1 MTFRAPELFDVKTGI
16 TLDEKVDI
24 WVRTPCPLPIPTNP
38 NLRLQSLGC
47 TLYALAY
54 NRSPFETAEQA
65 GGSIAMAVQS
75 GAYKQPNSTAYSQG
89 MRELIDAC
97 LKVDA
102 RERPDIHKVRSSLV
116 ELVRDRVLMMRSGR

>member
-24 WVRTPCPLPIPTNP
+24 WVCTYVPVIPPTDP
-38 NLRLQSLGC
+38 RQQLQSLGC

-75 GAYKQPNSTAYSQG
+75 GAYKHPSATAYSQG
-89 MRELIDAC
+89 MRDVIDAC
-97 LKVDA
+97 LKVDS
-102 RERPDIHKVRSSLV
+102 RERPDIHKVRLPLPCPLNSYADG
-116 ELVRDRVLMMRSGR
+116 VR